1 VSLALDL
8 TLDGARYGPGDWV
21 RGRVAV
27 TEGGRSRALKV
38 ALHFRERT
46 ADYAAVARSEA
57 IEPLHY
63 GELAS
68 GQSFDFAIQLPP
80 DALPNYSSAN
90 GALYWEVE
98 LKSDEPGFDTVLERQ
113 IEVVVPHQQTA

>member
-1 VSLALDL
+1 MSPALDL
-8 TLDGARYGPGDWV
+8 TLDGERYSPGDWV

-57 IEPLHY
+57 IEPVHY
-63 GELAS
+63 GELAT
-68 GQSFDFAIQLPP
+68 GQSFDFAIQLPA
-80 DALPNYSSAN
+80 DALPNYRSAN

-98 LKSDEPGFDTVLERQ
+98 LKSDEPGFDTVLTRQ
-113 IEVVVPHQQTA
+113 IEVVVPDREAA